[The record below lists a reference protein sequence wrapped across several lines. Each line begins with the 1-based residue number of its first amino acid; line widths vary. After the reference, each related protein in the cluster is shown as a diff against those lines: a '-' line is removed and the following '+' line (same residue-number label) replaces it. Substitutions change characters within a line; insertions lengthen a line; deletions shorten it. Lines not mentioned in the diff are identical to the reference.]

1 MVRWLTDDEQR
12 TWRAF
17 GPVMRLLTHRLDRD
31 LRSAAG
37 MPITYYELLVMLSE
51 APARTLRMSELAQYT
66 DSSPS
71 RISHAVGKLEESG
84 WVRREHCAGDRRGW
98 LAILTDDGLA
108 ALKAAAPT
116 HVESV
121 RAHLIDLLTP
131 RQIRQLGEI
140 SEALMAHLSPDS
152 ETATEP

>member
-1 MVRWLTDDEQR
+1 MTRWLTDDEQR

-17 GPVMRLLTHRLDRD
+17 GPVLRLLVDRLDRD

-51 APARTLRMSELAQYT
+51 APDRTLRMSELAQHT
-66 DSSPS
+66 NSSPS
-71 RISHAVGKLEESG
+71 RISHAVGKLEEAG

-98 LAILTDDGLA
+98 LAVLTPRGLA

-116 HVESV
+116 HVASV
-121 RAHLIDLLTP
+121 RAHLVDVLTP
-131 RQIRQLGEI
+131 AQVRQLGEI
-140 SEALMAHLSPDS
+140 SEALLAHLGPDS
-152 ETATEP
+152 PETPD